1 MSGSPERC
9 WLLLGA
15 SGGIGKEVLRGLLD
29 RGDRVLVASRRGV
42 SPIQHERAVPVRLDL
57 SAPDLGARVV
67 DLIAEQGLPDGLI
80 HCAGINHFVAAEG
93 NDDAGLAETLD
104 VNLRSALVLTR
115 ELLPGLRRRDRGTLL
130 FVGSTFGS
138 IGYPGYTAYC
148 ASKFGLRG
156 FTEALRRELADTPIR
171 VRYVAPR
178 ATRTAMNGHRVEA
191 MNRTLGN
198 RMDAPEAVARRL
210 LRALDGRPANTFLG
224 WPEKLF
230 VRLNALLPRLVDKA
244 LRKQLPVIQRF
255 LKQGAS
261 S

>member
-1 MSGSPERC
+1 MSGSPERS

-15 SGGIGKEVLRGLLD
+15 SGGIGAEVLRALLD
-29 RGDRVLVASRRGV
+29 RGDRVLVASRHG
-42 SPIQHERAVPVRLDL
+42 RAPFEHQRVVPVRLDL
-57 SAPDLGARVV
+57 TAPDLGARVT
-67 DLIAEQGLPDGLI
+67 DLVAELGLPDGLI
-80 HCAGINHFVAAEG
+80 HCAGVNHFVDAEG
-93 NDDAGLAETLD
+93 NDDASLTETLD
-104 VNLRSALVLTR
+104 VNLRSALVLSR
-115 ELLPGLRRRDRGTLL
+115 ELLPGMRRRGTGTLL

-156 FTEALRRELADTPIR
+156 FTEALRRELADTRIR

-178 ATRTAMNGHRVEA
+178 ATRTAMNGHQVEA

-198 RMDAPEAVARRL
+198 RMDAPQAVARRIV
-210 LRALDGRPANTFLG
+210 RALDGRPANTFLG